1 MILAYTRVSTSEQST
16 IAQEST
22 ITNKY
27 KVDQLFTDA
36 ATSGSK
42 PFSEREGA
50 TSLLAYVKTLGSP
63 VTLVVAA
70 IDRLGRNTVDV
81 LNTIDELQ
89 RLGVTVVSVREGF
102 DLSTPIGKAMLTM
115 LAAVAELERENI
127 RSRQRAGIEA
137 AKAAGR
143 YVKSGTGKDNQASIQ
158 AAKAAGMTQ
167 REAAVSLEIS
177 LSSIKRY
184 WNSGQLPLNQC
195 V

>member
-1 MILAYTRVSTSEQST
+1 MILAYTRVSTSEQTT

-22 ITNKY
+22 ITDKY
-27 KVDQLFTDA
+27 KIDQLFTDA

-50 TSLLAYVKTLGSP
+50 ASLLAYVKTLGSP

-81 LNTIDELQ
+81 ITTIEELQ
-89 RLGVTVVSVREGF
+89 SLGVTVVSVREGF

-143 YVKSGTGKDNQASIQ
+143 YVKSGAGKDSQESIQ
-158 AAKAAGMTQ
+158 AARAAGMTQ
-167 REAAVSLEIS
+167 KEAAASLGLS

-184 WNSGQLPLNQC
+184 WSY
-195 V
+195 